1 MMHSRIRFRQ
11 TLFATIFLGLACLS
25 TFSFAQTAAV
35 PKKAGA
41 NSESTSANASSESK
55 VRDIDGV
62 AAVVN
67 TGFIT
72 RKEIDDRIASLQKQG
87 AKLPSE
93 IATLR
98 KAILDR
104 LIIEKVQLQEA
115 EQDGVTVSEKELNK
129 IIDDIIARNKTTF
142 ADFKAK
148 VVASGMSFD
157 RYKEMLRND
166 IVMSRYREREVE
178 SKIKIS
184 DAEVDNFIA
193 EQSIAKRGVTRPV
206 SSLPNATGG
215 LEEIDIAQIFVP
227 VDPNAGAGAQAE
239 GKKKAEMLLRD
250 ARGDVDFL
258 QLGEMAS
265 KENPKIKFQELGYRT
280 PDRLPQLFYEAVR
293 NIGGGQLA
301 NSVVK
306 SPAGYHVLKVLDR
319 RSASGSQPQQAPS
332 QPPEQEAVSS
342 GAPQNIMITQTLSRH
357 ILLKNRAGLSDQD
370 AERRLAGY
378 RAQVV
383 AKTADFGELA
393 KKYSEDG
400 SAANGG
406 NLGWMGP
413 GELVPEFEQAMNRL
427 QIGEVSPP
435 VKTEFGW
442 HLIQVLER
450 RQAELTTEKQR
461 EFAKAAIRQRKF
473 EQAYQDWLRQLRD
486 SATVKILNVEDAA
499 TGNR

>member
-1 MMHSRIRFRQ
+1 MTYCRMNLRHSLI
-11 TLFATIFLGLACLS
+11 AIMIAGLSLLS
-25 TFSFAQTAAV
+25 ITSDAQ
-35 PKKAGA
+35 
-41 NSESTSANASSESK
+41 STSASKKTGNNVESPGNNTSSDSK

-72 RKEIDDRIASLQKQG
+72 RKEIDDRIVTLQKQG
-87 AKLPSE
+87 AKLPSDVV
-93 IATLR
+93 TLR
-98 KAILDR
+98 KAILER
-104 LIIEKVQLQEA
+104 LIIEKVQIQEA
-115 EQDGVTVSEKELNK
+115 EQNGISVSEKELAK
-129 IIDDIIARNKTTF
+129 IVDDIAARNKTTL
-142 ADFKAK
+142 AEFKAK
-148 VVASGMSFD
+148 IIASGMSFE

-166 IVMSRYREREVE
+166 IMMSRYREREVE

-193 EQSIAKRGVTRPV
+193 EQSRGRGGAVRPIANTPSAAGGV
-206 SSLPNATGG
+206 
-215 LEEIDIAQIFVP
+215 EEIDIAQIFIP
-227 VDPNAGAGAQAE
+227 ADANAGAGAQAE
-239 GKKKAEMLLRD
+239 AKKKAESLLKD

-258 QLGEMAS
+258 QLGEMAA

-280 PDRLPQLFYEAVR
+280 PDRLPQLFYEAIR
-293 NIGGGQLA
+293 NIGGGQVA
-301 NSVVK
+301 NNVVK

-319 RSASGSQPQQAPS
+319 RSGASSQPQQAPV
-332 QPPEQEAVSS
+332 QEPATP
-342 GAPQNIMITQTLSRH
+342 GAPQNIAITQTLSRH
-357 ILLKNRAGLSDQD
+357 ILLKNRSGLSDQD

-461 EFAKAAIRQRKF
+461 EFAKAAIRQKKF

>member
-1 MMHSRIRFRQ
+1 MMHLRNNLKKILSGAVLAGL
-11 TLFATIFLGLACLS
+11 TLLS
-25 TFSFAQTAAV
+25 ISSGAQ
-35 PKKAGA
+35 
-41 NSESTSANASSESK
+41 NSTSSKKTNSISDTTNSFSSDSK

-72 RKEIDDRIASLQKQG
+72 RKEIDDRIVTLQKQG
-87 AKLPSE
+87 AKLPGDGV
-93 IATLR
+93 ALR

-104 LIIEKVQLQEA
+104 LIIEKIQLQEA
-115 EQDGVTVSEKELNK
+115 QQDGVIVSDKELNK
-129 IIDDIIARNKTTF
+129 IVNDIAVRNKMTL
-142 ADFKAK
+142 DDLRSKI
-148 VVASGMSFD
+148 VASGVSFS

-178 SKIKIS
+178 AKIKIS
-184 DAEVDNFIA
+184 DAEIDNFIA
-193 EQSIAKRGVTRPV
+193 EQSIAKGGSLKPAP
-206 SSLPNATGG
+206 SSPGASGSA
-215 LEEIDIAQIFVP
+215 EEIDVAQIFIP
-227 VDPNAGAGAQAE
+227 VDPNAGAGTQAE
-239 GKKKAEMLLRD
+239 AKKKAESLLRD

-258 QLGEMAS
+258 KLGEMAS

-280 PDRLPQLFYEAVR
+280 PDRLPQLFYEAIR

-301 NSVVK
+301 NNVVK

-319 RSASGSQPQQAPS
+319 RSATGGSQAQQAPV
-332 QPPEQEAVSS
+332 QEVVTSN
-342 GAPQNIMITQTLSRH
+342 APQNIMITQTLSRH
-357 ILLKNRAGLSDQD
+357 ILLKNREGLSDQD

-400 SAANGG
+400 SATNGG
-406 NLGWMGP
+406 NLGWMSP
-413 GELVPEFEQAMNRL
+413 GDLVPEFEQAMNRL

-435 VKTEFGW
+435 VKSQFGW
-442 HLIQVLER
+442 HLIQVLDR
-450 RQAELTTEKQR
+450 RQAELTVEKQR
-461 EFAKAAIRQRKF
+461 DLAKASIRQRKF

-499 TGNR
+499 IGNR